1 MAGSPPAA
9 TPAAATSSTTWRVLT
24 WNILGAYQPDLT
36 EIARVISEQQP
47 DVVSLQEVQR
57 RQVRKLAHRLR
68 WHYAWARKHY
78 PYSPLVWW
86 RAEGVAILS
95 PWSVSAR
102 MRTTISP
109 GVSTWTYRH
118 RVLLAATIKRRD
130 GSLRVFNTHLAN
142 HDANERI
149 AQAKRVADRV
159 RADSS
164 KVCIVTGDLNTTDET
179 AVEVLREFRAVDLTD
194 PGGTA
199 SNPSITPFQRLDY
212 VLVPNGA
219 EVSVTHTPG
228 GGEQWD
234 RLSDHL
240 PVVVEFTV

>member
-9 TPAAATSSTTWRVLT
+9 TPAATSSTTWRVLT
-24 WNILGAYQPDLT
+24 WNILGAHQPDLAA
-36 EIARVISEQQP
+36 IATVISEQQP
-47 DVVSLQEVQR
+47 DAVSLQEVQR
-57 RQVRKLAHRLR
+57 RQVRKLAHRLG

-86 RAEGVAILS
+86 HAEGIGILS

-102 MRTTISP
+102 MRTSISP
-109 GVSTWTYRH
+109 GVSTWIYKH
-118 RVLLAATIKRRD
+118 RVLLAATITRRN
-130 GSLRVFNTHLAN
+130 GSLRVFNTHLAS
-142 HDANERI
+142 HDADERI

-159 RADSS
+159 RADTATAR
-164 KVCIVTGDLNTTDET
+164 IVTGDLNTTDDTE
-179 AVEVLREFRAVDLTD
+179 VEVLREFRAVDLTD
-194 PGGTA
+194 PGGNV
-199 SNPSITPFQRLDY
+199 SNPSISPFQRLDY

-219 EVSVTHTPG
+219 EVSLTHTPG

-240 PVVVEFTV
+240 PVLVEFTLR